1 MSGGLTLCGAPLGN
15 PLDASA
21 RLRAVL
27 ATASIVA
34 AEDTRR
40 LLRLARELDIAVS
53 GKIVS
58 YFEGNE
64 ADRTPGL
71 ISAMLEGSTVAL
83 VTDGGMPSVSDPGY
97 RLVVAALEAGLP
109 VSCVPGPSAVTTALA
124 LSGLPSD
131 RFCFEGFLP
140 RRPGSRRARLA
151 DLSAE
156 QRTLVF
162 FEAPHRV
169 LETLADMVSAFGP
182 QRRAALC
189 RELTKTFE
197 EVRRGT
203 LETLASASEYRGEIT
218 LVVEGAS
225 PTRPDDEALKAE
237 ISELVASGMSKRDA
251 AATIAEAHN
260 LPKRDV
266 YQLTLGG

>member
-1 MSGGLTLCGAPLGN
+1 M
-15 PLDASA
+15 
-21 RLRAVL
+21 
-27 ATASIVA
+27 
-34 AEDTRR
+34 
-40 LLRLARELDIAVS
+40 
-53 GKIVS
+53 
-58 YFEGNE
+58 
-64 ADRTPGL
+64 
-71 ISAMLEGSTVAL
+71 
-83 VTDGGMPSVSDPGY
+83 
-97 RLVVAALEAGLP
+97 
-109 VSCVPGPSAVTTALA
+109 TTALA

-131 RFCFEGFLP
+131 RFCFEGFLS